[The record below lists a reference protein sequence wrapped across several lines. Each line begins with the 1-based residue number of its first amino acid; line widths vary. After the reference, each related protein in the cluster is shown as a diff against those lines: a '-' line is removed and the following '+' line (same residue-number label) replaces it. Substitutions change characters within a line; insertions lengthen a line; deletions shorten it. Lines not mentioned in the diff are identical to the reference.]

1 MTATGHAVI
10 GTVIAAQI
18 GNPILAIPIALGSHI
33 LADMFPH
40 WDPGVNRDKKSRNRF
55 ISEAVIDVVSGLI
68 VTFLLVSIFFP
79 STDLIYAFAVVFAAQ
94 FFDWAGA
101 PYLFLG
107 VKNPPIFYWIYK
119 FQKQFDRGE
128 DTLFGKVGQAA
139 AVAFLVIIATL
150 I

>member
-18 GNPILAIPIALGSHI
+18 GNPALAIPLAIGSHI

-40 WDPGVNRDKKSRNRF
+40 WDPGVNRDKKTKNRF
-55 ISEAVIDVVSGLI
+55 IAEAVIDVLGGVSVTYLI
-68 VTFLLVSIFFP
+68 VQLFFP
-79 STDLIYAFAVVFAAQ
+79 QTNLLYAFIVAFSAQ
-94 FFDWAGA
+94 LFDWLGS
-101 PYLFLG
+101 PYLFFG

-119 FQKQFDRGE
+119 FQKSFDRGE

-139 AVAFLVIIATL
+139 AVAILVIIATL